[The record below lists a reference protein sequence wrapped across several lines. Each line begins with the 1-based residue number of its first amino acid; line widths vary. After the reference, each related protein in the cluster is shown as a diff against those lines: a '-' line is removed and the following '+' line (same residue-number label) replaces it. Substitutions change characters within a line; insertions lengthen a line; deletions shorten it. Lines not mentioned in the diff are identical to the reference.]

1 MSSRSLS
8 NRIWNRLCL
17 TKAFRQAATPLAPIP
32 NPDRWIFIIGCYN
45 SGTTL
50 LKSILAEHEDIT
62 QLPSRGG
69 AYAEELEWPEQ
80 YGWTRMWHKCYEELR
95 MEPSSEAERRARS
108 IQRKWGMAL
117 GGKPSNV
124 LVKSITDAVRI
135 PFLNAYFR
143 PAYFIYIVRNGYA
156 VAEGIR
162 RKADPADWGCTRY
175 ADGYPI
181 ELCAEQWKESDR
193 VIERNLPRTDNS
205 LHIPYENLCEQTS
218 KTVRRI
224 TDFLD
229 LTPIPEKKLNRV
241 WSIHEVDS
249 RIKNLNGKSISNLKI
264 EEVKRVRE
272 VARKTLSK
280 YGYNYISKD

>member
-1 MSSRSLS
+1 
-8 NRIWNRLCL
+8 
-17 TKAFRQAATPLAPIP
+17 
-32 NPDRWIFIIGCYN
+32 
-45 SGTTL
+45 L

-95 MEPSSEAERRARS
+95 MEPGSEAERTAAS

-117 GGKPSNV
+117 GRNPGNV
-124 LVKSITDAVRI
+124 LVKSITDAIRI

-162 RKADPADWGCTRY
+162 RKANPADWGCCKY

-181 ELCAEQWKESDR
+181 DLCAAQWKESDR
-193 VIERNLPRTDNS
+193 VVEGDRSETDRF
-205 LHIPYENLCEQTS
+205 LTITYEELAEETE
-218 KTVRRI
+218 TTLRVV

-229 LTPIPEKKLNRV
+229 LPPLKQGEIDQV
-241 WSIHEVDS
+241 WSVHGIRS
-249 RIKNLNGKSISNLKI
+249 KIKNMNPKSFASLSDWEIRKI
-264 EEVKRVRE
+264 EEVSGD
-272 VARKTLSK
+272 TLEK
-280 YGYNYISKD
+280 YNYKM